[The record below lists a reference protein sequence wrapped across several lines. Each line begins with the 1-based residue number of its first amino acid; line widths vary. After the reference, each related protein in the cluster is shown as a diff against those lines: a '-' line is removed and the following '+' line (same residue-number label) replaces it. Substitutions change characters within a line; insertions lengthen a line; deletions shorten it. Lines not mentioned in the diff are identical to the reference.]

1 MTDVNKNIL
10 EAYKSMYEPKEE
22 VLDETNKNDK
32 SDDGEGLDAVQPD
45 AVKKKFKDRKDKDID
60 NDGDVD
66 STDKYLH
73 KRRKAVSKAISKESQ
88 NGFRMAAKKAK
99 DNGDDKFVFAGK
111 TYDTQSVYKESF
123 TRDDIRAMCHSKD
136 HDCATYVNHPVF
148 GLGKPVYESHAIPD
162 DNGYVEWYDVEF
174 AHGIEREVPAE
185 DMEIIEESHHGSG
198 GNGNG
203 DMKKK
208 KKKEPIDDDTVINV
222 DNDEEEAPQM
232 DSDEKPMK
240 KKKPPMPPKKDNG
253 EKEDDVEEPEDDGKD
268 VKIISKDKKKKN
280 GNGNGN
286 GKTAE
291 ISKIGEEVS
300 QFTSLL
306 KELSAA
312 DVASGRKK
320 KEKDGSDPE
329 SYEDI
334 SKERGTGETDF
345 IDAHGKKDVVV
356 DVEDAIK
363 QTTKTAQDTKQGK
376 HVKGQTA
383 KGDKNPIKSTE
394 APVKDKE
401 VKDGEGKKSVTK
413 ESTEQTECMDE
424 KDFKPHMMYD
434 PKTGKGTMANK
445 YADHVRMD
453 KMGYTHEKP
462 KEKETKE
469 STLMDLALKA
479 LKGTTVPE
487 MKQIIAS
494 KETPKNPFDARTKD
508 AKAFLE
514 RMAKRKNGENGQYK
528 DKDPKDLPMIKSGYG
543 KGKKGD
549 K

>member
-1 MTDVNKNIL
+1 MTEVNKNIID
-10 EAYKSMYEPKEE
+10 AYKSMYEPKEE

-73 KRRKAVSKAISKESQ
+73 KRRKAVSKAIEKESQ

-111 TYDTQSVYKESF
+111 EYDVQSVYKESF
-123 TRDDIRAMCHSKD
+123 TVDDIRAMCHSKD
-136 HDCATYVNHPVF
+136 HDCATYVHHPEF

-162 DNGYVEWYDVEF
+162 EDGHVAWYDVEF
-174 AHGIEREVPAE
+174 AHGIEEQVPVE
-185 DMEIIEESHHGSG
+185 DMQILQTEAH
-198 GNGNG
+198 NGNG
-203 DMKKK
+203 KKPM
-208 KKKEPIDDDTVINV
+208 KKKEPMQDDTVINV

-268 VKIISKDKKKKN
+268 VKIISKDNKKKN

-300 QFTSLL
+300 EFTSLIN
-306 KELSAA
+306 ELMAVDA
-312 DVASGRKK
+312 VGKK
-320 KEKDGSDPE
+320 KKQKDGSEPE
-329 SYEDI
+329 E
-334 SKERGTGETDF
+334 KGENNPEGEKDF
-345 IDAHGKKDVVV
+345 VDAHGKKEVAV
-356 DVEDAIK
+356 DVDDAIK

-383 KGDKNPIKSTE
+383 KGDKNIIPSTK
-394 APVKDKE
+394 APVKGEKE

-413 ESTEQTECMDE
+413 EST
-424 KDFKPHMMYD
+424 
-434 PKTGKGTMANK
+434 
-445 YADHVRMD
+445 
-453 KMGYTHEKP
+453 
-462 KEKETKE
+462 
-469 STLMDLALKA
+469 LMDLAVQA
-479 LKGTTVPE
+479 LKGKTVPE

-494 KETPKNPFDARTKD
+494 QEKEKNPFDARTRD

-514 RMAKRKNGENGQYK
+514 RMHKRKNGNGGQYK
-528 DKDPKDLPMIKSGYG
+528 DKDPKDLPMIKSAYHG
-543 KGKKGD
+543 KKKKGD